1 MDNGPAGPGSGSEQD
16 SSVLTEVIQSL
27 YLRFLSRSASA
38 QELGQWL
45 PRLRDLGSF
54 ASLVQLLQASAKRS
68 SEPVRT
74 TYPAGH
80 FFSPVVDPGTVR
92 DYVTAAMGTRP
103 EQIGGIDLDIGR
115 MRSYWRANEK
125 MIATTSFTEEPDGR
139 HRYYYR
145 GGPYP
150 YGDAIMLRVII
161 GAQRPR
167 RIVEIGSGFST
178 ACMLDA
184 AEEFG
189 LEDVKITCI
198 EPYAARLRSV
208 LRPEDRARVEILEEK
223 VQGMPLERFQRLE
236 PNDILFIDST
246 HVLKTGSDVHYEL
259 FHILPVMRPGV
270 LVHFHD
276 CRYPFEYPAEFIFE
290 RNYSWNEAYAVR
302 AFLMYN
308 SRFRVFF
315 YNSLFARECRDMVAA
330 TCPVFLRNPGS
341 SLWLLVQ

>member
-1 MDNGPAGPGSGSEQD
+1 MSQFPVEGDAPALRELVQI
-16 SSVLTEVIQSL
+16 LFQ
-27 YLRFLSRSASA
+27 RFLSRSAGP
-38 QELGQWL
+38 QELDQWL
-45 PRLRDLGSF
+45 PRLRDP
-54 ASLVQLLQASAKRS
+54 AAVTALVRVLEASARRAG
-68 SEPVRT
+68 EPVRT

-80 FFSPVVDPGTVR
+80 FFSPVVDPGTVG
-92 DYVTAAMGTRP
+92 DYVALETQARP
-103 EQIGGIDLDIGR
+103 GDIAGIDFRVDDMQAFWTKHSALFA
-115 MRSYWRANEK
+115 S
-125 MIATTSFTEEPDGR
+125 TPFTEEPNG
-139 HRYYYR
+139 HNRYYYS

-150 YGDAIMLRVII
+150 YGDAITLRTMI
-161 GAQRPR
+161 GAHRPK

-189 LEDVKITCI
+189 LVDLSITCI

-208 LRPEDRARVEILEEK
+208 LHPEDNARVEILEQK
-223 VQGMPLERFQRLE
+223 VQGMALDRFERLE

-259 FHILPVMRPGV
+259 FHILPVVRPGV

-276 CRYPFEYPAEFIFE
+276 CRYPFEYPAEFIFK

-308 SRFRVFF
+308 SRFRVIF
-315 YNSLFARECRDMVAA
+315 YNSLFAKECRDLVAA
-330 TCPVFLRNPGS
+330 TCPDFLRNPGS
-341 SLWLLVQ
+341 SIWLTVLQ

>member
-1 MDNGPAGPGSGSEQD
+1 MSGPQAENRAPALQD
-16 SSVLTEVIQSL
+16 LLQAL
-27 YLRFLSRSASA
+27 YQRFLSRAA
-38 QELGQWL
+38 GPQEIQHWL
-45 PRLRDLGSF
+45 PRLGDA
-54 ASLVQLLQASAKRS
+54 ASVLALVRALEASGERAGA
-68 SEPVRT
+68 PVQT

-80 FFSPVVDPGTVR
+80 FFSPVVDPRTVG
-92 DYVTAAMGTRP
+92 DYVAASMRAKP
-103 EQIGGIDLDIGR
+103 DEIAGIPLDLES
-115 MRSYWRANEK
+115 MRAFWKANERL
-125 MIATTSFTEEPDGR
+125 IAATPFTEEPDGH

-145 GGPYP
+145 GGPYQ
-150 YGDAIMLRVII
+150 YGDAITLRAMI
-161 GAQRPR
+161 GSHRPK

-189 LEDVKITCI
+189 LADLRLTCI

-208 LRPEDRARVEILEEK
+208 LRPQDKDRVEIIEDK
-223 VQGMPLERFQRLE
+223 VQGMPLERFAALE

-259 FHILPVMRPGV
+259 FHILPVVRPGV

-276 CRYPFEYPAEFIFE
+276 CRYPFEYPAEFIFK

-308 SRFRVFF
+308 PRFRVFF
-315 YNSLFARECRDMVAA
+315 YNSLFAMECRDMVAA
-330 TCPVFLRNPGS
+330 TCPAFLRNPGS
-341 SLWLLVQ
+341 SLWLRAQ